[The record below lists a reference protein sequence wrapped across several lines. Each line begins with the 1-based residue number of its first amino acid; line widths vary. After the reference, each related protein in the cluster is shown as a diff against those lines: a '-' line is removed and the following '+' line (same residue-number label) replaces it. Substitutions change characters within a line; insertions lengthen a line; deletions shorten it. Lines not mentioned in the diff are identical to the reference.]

1 MRTAIATVSL
11 SGTLTEKLTAAS
23 RAGFDGVEIF
33 ENDLLASRLAPEEV
47 RERCADLGLSIDL
60 YQPMRDMEAVP
71 EEEFSRNLRRARRKF
86 EVMRRL
92 GADTVLVC
100 SSVHAA
106 AVDDDE
112 LAARQLS
119 QLADLAQE
127 FGIRVAYEALA
138 WGRHVSTYDHAWRI
152 VEAADHPALGTC
164 LDSFH
169 ILSRG
174 SDPKAIADI
183 PGEKIFFLQ
192 LADAPLLAM
201 DVLQWS
207 WHYRCFPG
215 QGGFDVAG
223 LVRHVLRAGYDGPLS
238 LEVFNDVFRQAEAGP
253 AAVDAHRSLLVLQE
267 SLGSVELPGPVVP
280 TGVAFAELVTPDAEP
295 VSEVLG
301 ALGFARTA
309 RHRSKPVDL
318 WEQGEARVL
327 VNTGPA
333 VRREGT
339 GLAAIGLESPDPAG
353 AARRAEALLSPVL
366 PRRRATTD
374 APLDAVAAPD
384 GTELFFC
391 ATGRPELPDWRGD
404 FEDVVHTAT
413 TPGVHAASGYG
424 AHPATA
430 PGAHVAT
437 GSGVP
442 AATGRGARD
451 VTGLGTQDAPGLGAY
466 TATEPGACAPKQ
478 PGAHARTTPG
488 GQAASEP
495 DAQDTPAPDAHTAT
509 TPGVHTATEPGAPAA
524 TRPRAHTAPKPDA
537 QDTTAPGA
545 QNTTAPDAHTAPTP
559 HVTRIDHLALVQPW
573 HQFDEAA
580 LFHRSVLGLSAQES
594 VDVADPYGLLR
605 SRAVANGDGS
615 VRIVLSVGAAP
626 RDDTVHAQHIA
637 LATDDVVA
645 AARRFLAA
653 GGRLLPIP
661 ANYYDDLA
669 ARFEFA
675 DGELETYRELGILYD
690 RDAHGEF
697 RHCYTRTV
705 GRVFFELVQRDG
717 GHRGY
722 GAQNAPVRLAAQHLT
737 GG

>member
-1 MRTAIATVSL
+1 MRTSIATVSL
-11 SGTLTEKLTAAS
+11 SGSLTEKLTAAS

-33 ENDLLASRLAPEEV
+33 ENDLLASPLRPEEI
-47 RERCADLGLSIDL
+47 RARCGDLGLGVDL
-60 YQPMRDMEAVP
+60 YQPMRDIEAVP
-71 EEEFSRNLRRARRKF
+71 EEEFARNLRRARHKF
-86 EVMRRL
+86 ELMRRL
-92 GADTVLVC
+92 GVDTVLVC
-100 SSVHAA
+100 SSVSPL
-106 AVDDDE
+106 AVDDDA
-112 LAARQLS
+112 LAAEQLS
-119 QLADLAQE
+119 RLADLAQG

-138 WGRHVSTYDHAWRI
+138 WGRHVSTYDHAWHV
-152 VEAADHPALGTC
+152 VETADHPALGTC

-174 SDPKAIADI
+174 TDPKGIEDI

-207 WHYRCFPG
+207 RHYRCFPG

-223 LVRHVLRAGYDGPLS
+223 LVRHVLRAGYAGPLS

-253 AAVDAHRSLLVLQE
+253 TAVDAQRSLLVLQE
-267 SLGSVELPGPVVP
+267 AVGLADLPAPVVP

-301 ALGFARTA
+301 ALGFARAA

-318 WEQGEARVL
+318 WQAGEARML

-333 VRREGT
+333 ARRDGT
-339 GLAAIGLESPDPAG
+339 GLSAIGLESPDPAG
-353 AARRAEALLSPVL
+353 AARRAEALLAPVL
-366 PRRRATTD
+366 PRRRANGD

-391 ATGRPELPDWRGD
+391 ATGRPQLPDWRGD
-404 FEDVVHTAT
+404 FEDIEHAGPAA
-413 TPGVHAASGYG
+413 PGV
-424 AHPATA
+424 
-430 PGAHVAT
+430 
-437 GSGVP
+437 
-442 AATGRGARD
+442 R
-451 VTGLGTQDAPGLGAY
+451 
-466 TATEPGACAPKQ
+466 
-478 PGAHARTTPG
+478 
-488 GQAASEP
+488 
-495 DAQDTPAPDAHTAT
+495 
-509 TPGVHTATEPGAPAA
+509 
-524 TRPRAHTAPKPDA
+524 
-537 QDTTAPGA
+537 
-545 QNTTAPDAHTAPTP
+545 
-559 HVTRIDHLALVQPW
+559 RIDHLALVQPW
-573 HQFDEAA
+573 HHFDEAT

-605 SRAVANGDGS
+605 SRAVTDADGS
-615 VRIVLSVGAAP
+615 VRIALTVGAAP
-626 RDDTVHAQHIA
+626 ADDTVHAQHIA

-645 AARRFLAA
+645 AARRFREA
-653 GGRLLPIP
+653 GGLLLPMP

-675 DGELETYRELGILYD
+675 EGELETYRGLGILYD
-690 RDAHGEF
+690 RDGYGEF

-717 GHRGY
+717 GYRGY
-722 GAQNAPVRLAAQHLT
+722 GAQNAPVRLAAQHAARRLT